1 MSNRHQ
7 AEEIAISNENS
18 LKTLVRAVTRS
29 EGDFSLI
36 LARCNSRTL
45 QKRIARQLK
54 EQCSFEIREVDLK
67 QSVKTLYSTIAQEVG
82 YDHPSALMVFSLES
96 VSALD
101 QVLIAT
107 NQVREEFR
115 NFACPLVL
123 WVTDQV
129 LQKLIRL
136 VPDFENWATS
146 VEFVRVADE
155 SPRRAELKSV
165 A

>member
-1 MSNRHQ
+1 MSARHGSQ
-7 AEEIAISNENS
+7 KIVSSNDDS

-29 EGDFSLI
+29 QGDFSLI
-36 LARCNSRTL
+36 LARCNSKVQ
-45 QKRIARQLK
+45 QKRIAEKLK
-54 EQCSFEIREVDLK
+54 EQCPVEIRELNLK
-67 QSVKTLYSTIAQEVG
+67 PSAKTLYTTIAEEVG
-82 YDHPSALMVFSLES
+82 YEQPSALMVYSLDS
-96 VSALD
+96 VNALD

-146 VEFVRVADE
+146 VDFARVADE
-155 SPRRAELKSV
+155 SPHHAELQSV

>member
-1 MSNRHQ
+1 MSARHLP
-7 AEEIAISNENS
+7 EEIVINNEDS
-18 LKTLVRAVTRS
+18 LKTLIRAVTKS
-29 EGDFSLI
+29 QGDFSLI
-36 LARCNSRTL
+36 LARCNSSTL
-45 QKRIARQLK
+45 QKRIAKQLQ
-54 EQCSFEIREVDLK
+54 EQCPVEIRELSLSR
-67 QSVKTLYSTIAQEVG
+67 SVKTLYTTIAEELDYTQ
-82 YDHPSALMVFSLES
+82 PSALMVFSLES
-96 VSALD
+96 VNALD

-146 VEFVRVADE
+146 VEFAKA
-155 SPRRAELKSV
+155 AEDSSHRTELQSV

>member
-1 MSNRHQ
+1 MSYRNQ
-7 AEEIAISNENS
+7 AEEIAISNETA
-18 LKTLVRAVTRS
+18 LKTLIRAVTRS

-36 LARCNSRTL
+36 LAHCNSRAQ
-45 QKRIARQLK
+45 QKRIAQQLK
-54 EQCSFEIREVDLK
+54 EQCPVKIRELNLER
-67 QSVKTLYSTIAQEVG
+67 SVKTLYSTIAEEVG
-82 YDHPSALMVFSLES
+82 YDQPSALMVFSLES

-101 QVLIAT
+101 QLLIAT

-146 VEFVRVADE
+146 VEFARAADE